1 MNGLDHQNLLK
12 TFNKRSFLQTLKKPM
27 IDDAYQNIQ
36 ILQVGHMIPVFF
48 FENLVN
54 SEMYF

>member
-1 MNGLDHQNLLK
+1 
-12 TFNKRSFLQTLKKPM
+12 M

-36 ILQVGHMIPVFF
+36 ILPYAISGPYDTRFF

>member
-1 MNGLDHQNLLK
+1 
-12 TFNKRSFLQTLKKPM
+12 M

-36 ILQVGHMIPVFF
+36 ILQVGHMIPGFF

-54 SEMYF
+54 SEMYFKV